1 MKLSELKDDCF
12 IILMQTRMFEL
23 CAVITSVLSILIT
36 ICILQYKLSINHKG
50 EIGNFFLKIELL
62 NQLKDYL
69 ILDEP
74 DSGSTENW
82 DP

>member
-50 EIGNFFLKIELL
+50 EIGNFFLEIELL